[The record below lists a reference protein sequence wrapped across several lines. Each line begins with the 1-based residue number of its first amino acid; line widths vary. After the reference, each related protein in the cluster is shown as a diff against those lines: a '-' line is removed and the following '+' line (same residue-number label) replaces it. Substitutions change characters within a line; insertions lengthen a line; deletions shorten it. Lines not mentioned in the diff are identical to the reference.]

1 MRTKTQH
8 EIILSVEQME
18 KIITTMK
25 ENQCREPA
33 MSNNVKFQLFFD
45 TDWNAHV
52 INNVSGH
59 QFSVYAECDGM
70 KVIY

>member
-1 MRTKTQH
+1 MRTKTKH
-8 EIILSVEQME
+8 EIILSVEQMK
-18 KIITTMK
+18 KIIAEME
-25 ENQCREPA
+25 ENKRREPA

-52 INNVSGH
+52 INNVSGY
-59 QFSVYAECDGM
+59 QFSSYAECDGM